1 MTLVL
6 AGGIVVVVLCLISM
20 QMVFVWRYYRLLS
33 RGSMGV
39 GELSDEVGQ
48 APLAVGAWAPEVA
61 IVLCLRGADPS
72 LMECLSGVALQEY
85 RNFQL
90 HLVVDNINDPAL
102 DVVDDF
108 FQTLTPPPVHVI
120 SNLTGN
126 CSLKCAAIL
135 AAITAIPNSVEIF
148 AFLDADTV
156 PDQNWLRD
164 LIAPLADPQIG
175 ATTGN
180 RWFSPWR
187 PTFGS
192 YVRQIWNAA
201 AIVQMAEYKIGWG
214 GSFAIK
220 RSALVTTDLPK
231 RWGQA
236 FCEDTMLSSVLEKSN
251 LQLFRVSNLICENTE
266 TTTMTGA
273 CSWIVRQLVTVR
285 LYHSRWSI
293 VNLHGWAT
301 LSGSL
306 IGPLAAVALYFLPD
320 RTAFYAVCA
329 AIVFYQVSNLVLL
342 ILIQRINLKV
352 IDRRDGTNQQDRM
365 PTNVFM
371 QLTAV
376 LLVQY
381 IHFWSCCT
389 AQNLRRLRWRGIEYE
404 ISQKNRIRMREYVP
418 YCDFESTT
426 NSAPESSQSV
436 G

>member
-1 MTLVL
+1 MTLLL
-6 AGGIVVVVLCLISM
+6 AGGIVVVVLCLIGM
-20 QMVFVWRYYRLLS
+20 QIVFVWRYCQLLR
-33 RGSMGV
+33 RGLEGV
-39 GELSDEVGQ
+39 GELSAEVGQ
-48 APLAVGAWAPEVA
+48 APVAVDVWAPEVA
-61 IVLCLRGADPS
+61 VVLCLRGADPS
-72 LMECLSGVALQEY
+72 LKECLSGVALQEY
-85 RNFQL
+85 PNFQL
-90 HLVVDNINDPAL
+90 HLVVDDINDPAL
-102 DVVDDF
+102 EVVDDF

-120 SNLTGN
+120 SKLTGN

-135 AAITAIPNSVEIF
+135 EAIAAIPTSVEVF

-164 LIAPLADPQIG
+164 LSTPLADPQIG

-187 PTFGS
+187 PTLGS
-192 YVRQIWNAA
+192 YVRQTWNAA
-201 AIVQMAEYKIGWG
+201 AIVQMAVYKIGWG

-220 RSALVTTDLPK
+220 RSALVATDLPK

-251 LQLFRVSNLICENTE
+251 LKLIRVPNLICENME

-273 CSWIVRQLVTVR
+273 YSWIVRQLVTVR

-306 IGPLAAVALYFLPD
+306 IGPLAAVALYFLED
-320 RTAFYAVCA
+320 RMPFYAVCA

-342 ILIQRINLKV
+342 MLVQRINLKV
-352 IDRRDGTNQQDRM
+352 IDRRAAINQQDRM
-365 PTNVFM
+365 PANIFM
-371 QLTAV
+371 QLIAV

-389 AQNLRRLRWRGIEYE
+389 AQSLRRIRWRGIEYE
-404 ISQKNRIRMREYVP
+404 IAQKNRIRMREYVP
-418 YCDFESTT
+418 YRDFESTT